1 MTAPNPTWLL
11 DEFRAFERALAL
23 RTAIEMDLFT
33 RIAAGAN
40 TIRAL
45 AASAHASERGLRALC
60 DYLAVQGHLL
70 KKGAR
75 YSLTLNA
82 RLYLTATSPA
92 YLGSAVKFLA
102 GDATVAAFCR
112 LRQTVERGAGS
123 ADLDWLEYARSM
135 APLALP
141 VAEFAAAALKV
152 DSAGPIEV
160 LDIAAGH
167 GLYGLAIAARN
178 SSAQIFA
185 LDSPRVLEIAIE
197 NARQA
202 EVAHRYHPI
211 HGDALE
217 TGFGG
222 PYDLVLAA
230 NFTHHLDQAANVR
243 LFQKARA
250 ALKPAGRMMI
260 IDFVL
265 NADRVSPAPDA
276 AFALTLLATSAR
288 GTVYTFKEYSQML
301 RAVGF
306 HRVRHLKAGDYGRW
320 MITASRRRTGPIQQ
334 PARTPARTQ

>member
-1 MTAPNPTWLL
+1 MTAPDPTWLL

-40 TIRAL
+40 TVRAL
-45 AASAHASERGLRALC
+45 AAAVHASERGLGALC
-60 DYLAVQGHLL
+60 DYLTVQGHLL
-70 KKGAR
+70 KRGAR
-75 YSLTLNA
+75 YSLTLNS

-135 APLALP
+135 APLAQP

-152 DSAGPIEV
+152 DSAGPIQV
-160 LDIAAGH
+160 LDLAAGH
-167 GLYGLAIAARN
+167 GLYGIAIAAQN
-178 SSAQIFA
+178 PSAEIFA
-185 LDSPRVLEIAIE
+185 LDSTRVLKVAIE

-202 EVAHRYHPI
+202 GVAKRYHPI
-211 HGDALE
+211 RGDALE

-230 NFTHHLDQAANVR
+230 NFTHHLDQADNIR
-243 LFQKARA
+243 LFREDPGRA
-250 ALKPAGRMMI
+250 ETPRPHR
-260 IDFVL
+260 
-265 NADRVSPAPDA
+265 ADRFHPQCGPDIACPGCRLRADA
-276 AFALTLLATSAR
+276 ARHQRAR
-288 GTVYTFKEYSQML
+288 HGLYV
-301 RAVGF
+301 
-306 HRVRHLKAGDYGRW
+306 
-320 MITASRRRTGPIQQ
+320 
-334 PARTPARTQ
+334 